1 MEQDPNLIKY
11 EELTKRISKVL
22 LYFFLALVG
31 LATLIV
37 FIAYMSKEIMFSDLV
52 NSGTTDDQS
61 LMGIRFLT
69 YNELNISMMC
79 VSSIIFAV
87 SLFS

>member
-31 LATLIV
+31 LAMLIV
-37 FIAYMSKEIMFSDLV
+37 FIAYMSKEIMFSV
-52 NSGTTDDQS
+52 GP
-61 LMGIRFLT
+61 LMIRVWW
-69 YNELNISMMC
+69 
-79 VSSIIFAV
+79 VSAS
-87 SLFS
+87 